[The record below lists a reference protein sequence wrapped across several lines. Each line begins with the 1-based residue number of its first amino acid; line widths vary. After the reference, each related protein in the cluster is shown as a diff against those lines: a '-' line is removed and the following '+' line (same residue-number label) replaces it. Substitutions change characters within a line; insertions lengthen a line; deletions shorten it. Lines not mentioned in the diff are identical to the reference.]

1 MANLNTSAQEQ
12 NTFDAIVI
20 GSGMSGGWAA
30 KELCEK
36 GLKTLVL
43 ERGKEIRHGDYP
55 TATKDPW
62 DHELHGAMTREELL
76 KHEKQRRSGFVGVF
90 NMHHYVN
97 DIDHPYHEEK
107 RFDWIRGY
115 QTGGRSLLWG
125 RHTYRWSDLDF
136 EANAKEG
143 IAIDWPVRYKDIAP
157 WYSYVEKYIGVS
169 GEKLGLPHL
178 PDGEFLKPFELNCLE
193 NHTRNVIKEKFNRY
207 LTAGRVTNLTE
218 AHNGRGPC
226 QNRNRCDRGCPFAA
240 YFSSN
245 SVTLPAAEATGNMTL
260 RPHSIVTEI
269 IYDSEK
275 KRATGVRIIDSQT
288 KETVEYHA
296 RIIFCN
302 ASTMGTAHILLNSK
316 SDRFPDGLGND
327 SGELGHNIMDHHYFA
342 GAYGSYEGFE
352 DKYYRVRRPTG
363 FYIPKFRNISKETE
377 TPDCVRGFGYQGE
390 AYRQGWSRGVIDE
403 DFGADFKDAM
413 TKPGP
418 WEMMMNGFGEI
429 LPDHDNYVKLHD
441 TLTDQWGLPQLSFH
455 ADFKERDLKTR
466 EYMKND
472 AAEMLEASGFKDIKT
487 FDRIGG
493 VGKGVHEMGTARMGH
508 DPKTSV
514 LNKWNQI
521 HAVPNVFVTD
531 GAFMTSAACVNPS
544 ITYMAFTARA
554 VDYAFKELNK
564 QNL

>member
-1 MANLNTSAQEQ
+1 MANLNIDAIKE
-12 NTFDAIVI
+12 NTYDAIVI

-43 ERGKEIRHGDYP
+43 ERGREVKHGDYP
-55 TATKDPW
+55 TAMMDPW
-62 DHELHGAMTREELL
+62 DHELHGAMTPEEAG
-76 KHEKQRRSGFVGVF
+76 KYEKQRRSGFVGVF

-97 DIDHPYHEEK
+97 DLEHPYHEES

-125 RHTYRWSDLDF
+125 KHCYRWSDLDF

-143 IAIDWPVRYKDIAP
+143 VAIDWPVRYKDIAP
-157 WYSYVEKYIGVS
+157 WYSYVEKFVGVS
-169 GEKLGLPHL
+169 GEKLGLSHL

-193 NHTRNVIKEKFNRY
+193 EQTRGILKAKFGRH
-207 LTAGRVTNLTE
+207 LTIGRVAHLTE
-218 AHNGRGPC
+218 PLNGRGVC
-226 QNRNRCDRGCPFAA
+226 QNRDRCDRGCPFGA

-245 SVTLPAAEATGNMTL
+245 AVTLPAAAATGNMTL
-260 RPHSIVTEI
+260 RPFSIVKEI
-269 IYDSEK
+269 MYDADK
-275 KRATGVRIIDSQT
+275 GKATGVRIIDTNT
-288 KETVEYHA
+288 KEEIEYHA
-296 RIIFCN
+296 RIIFSN
-302 ASTMGTAHILLNSK
+302 ASSMGTAHILLNST
-316 SDRFPDGLGND
+316 SDRFPNGLGND
-327 SGELGHNIMDHHYFA
+327 SGELGHNIMDHHYFS
-342 GAYGSYEGFE
+342 GAYGDYEGLD
-352 DKYYRVRRPTG
+352 DKTYHLRRPTG
-363 FYIPKFRNISKETE
+363 FYIPKFRNIDKASAN
-377 TPDCVRGFGYQGE
+377 PDIVRGYGYQGD
-390 AYRQGWSRGVIDE
+390 AYRTGWDRGTFDAG
-403 DFGADFKDAM
+403 FGGDFKDNL

-418 WEMMMNGFGEI
+418 WHMMMNGFGEI

-441 TLTDQWGLPQLSFH
+441 TLKDQWGLPQLSFH
-455 ADFKERDLKTR
+455 TDFKERDLKTR

-472 AAEMLEASGFKDIKT
+472 AAEMLDAAGVKNVKT
-487 FDRIGG
+487 FDKIGG
-493 VGKGVHEMGTARMGH
+493 IGKGVHEMGTARMGH

-521 HAVPNVFVTD
+521 HAVPNVYVTD

-554 VDYAFKELNK
+554 VDHAVSELNK